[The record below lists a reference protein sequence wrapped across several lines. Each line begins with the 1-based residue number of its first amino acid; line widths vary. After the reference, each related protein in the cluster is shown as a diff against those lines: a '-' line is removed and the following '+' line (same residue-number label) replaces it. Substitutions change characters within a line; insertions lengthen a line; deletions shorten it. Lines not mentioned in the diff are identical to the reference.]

1 MGAVKDIDDL
11 LNINCMYSNQE
22 RLIVD
27 DEIGKY
33 KNGSL
38 GVKIGMIDGEEYYH
52 SVYADIDDVIKLR
65 NHLNGLLEG
74 L

>member
-38 GVKIGMIDGEEYYH
+38 GVKIEMIDDEEYYH
-52 SVYADIDDVIKLR
+52 SVYADVEDAIKLR
-65 NHLNGLLEG
+65 DHLNELLEG

>member
-1 MGAVKDIDDL
+1 MREVKDVDDL
-11 LNINCMYSNQE
+11 LNINCMYSNEE
-22 RLIVD
+22 RIIVD

-38 GVKIGMIDGEEYYH
+38 GVEIGMIDGDEYYH